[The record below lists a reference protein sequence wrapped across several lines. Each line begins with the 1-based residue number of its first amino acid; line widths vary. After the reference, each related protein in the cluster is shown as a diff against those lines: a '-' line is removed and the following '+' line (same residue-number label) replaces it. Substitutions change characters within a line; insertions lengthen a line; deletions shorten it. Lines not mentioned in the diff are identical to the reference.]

1 ISGAR
6 RAHQQRQLAGD
17 KFKRHALERH
27 HQTGTGAEF
36 LDDIVAPKDG
46 RCGHRANTV
55 AGSILV
61 TLTMADSAEIAHMN
75 SVNAKSQNA
84 NPGVITN
91 GNDELRLA

>member
-1 ISGAR
+1 MWSSR
-6 RAHQQRQLAGD
+6 
-17 KFKRHALERH
+17 K
-27 HQTGTGAEF
+27 
-36 LDDIVAPKDG
+36 
-46 RCGHRANTV
+46 HR
-55 AGSILV
+55 SRIDLV